1 MTELMELTKSDIIA
15 MIDDADVSIDEI
27 KNAGPM
33 EIVPEHDFYRA
44 VMFAECIPCGNRYV
58 DVGEC
63 AVCKPGKEFLQ
74 KYKEN
79 YPWKSG
85 QKRG

>member
-1 MTELMELTKSDIIA
+1 MTELMELTKSAIIA
-15 MIDDADVSIDEI
+15 MIDDVDVSIDEI
-27 KNAGPM
+27 KNVGPM
-33 EIVPEHDFYRA
+33 EIVPEHAFYRA

-58 DVGEC
+58 DGDGC

-74 KYKEN
+74 KYRET
-79 YPWKSG
+79 YPWKSD